1 MMAGTQS
8 YATHVR
14 RSRGWMTAFLL
25 ALVAAP
31 LLISAAMQ
39 ATSMPSVA
47 LALLAVSVL
56 VAVSMMR
63 VFVTRLQD
71 RIIRLE
77 MQVRLSRLGRSTDL
91 ARVSLRQLIALRF
104 AGDGELPALLDR
116 TIADG
121 LTPDAIKRAVT
132 DWQPDLIRV

>member
-1 MMAGTQS
+1 MAGTQS
-8 YATHVR
+8 YTTHVR
-14 RSRGWMTAFLL
+14 RSRGWLTAFFL
-25 ALVAAP
+25 ALIAAP
-31 LLISAAMQ
+31 LLIGAAIQ
-39 ATSMPSVA
+39 ERSLPSLA
-47 LALLAVSVL
+47 LVLLAVSVL
-56 VAVSMMR
+56 VAVSVMR

-77 MQVRLSRLGRSTDL
+77 MQVRLTRLGRSTDL

>member
-1 MMAGTQS
+1 MAGPQS

-14 RSRGWMTAFLL
+14 RSRGWLTAFIL
-25 ALVAAP
+25 AIVATP
-31 LLISAAMQ
+31 LLISAAIE
-39 ATSMPSVA
+39 AKSMPSVA
-47 LALLAVSVL
+47 LALLAMSVL
-56 VAVSMMR
+56 VAVGIMR

-77 MQVRLSRLGRSTDL
+77 MQLRLARLGRSTDL

-116 TIADG
+116 TVADG
-121 LTPDAIKRAVT
+121 LTPDAIKRAIT